1 MLSQIIKKYGLLC
14 GALLLLHPACDNNK
28 WAKGLLPAKATV
40 KFNAVDTASE
50 SFNVFFNRFSTDS
63 AFQISRIEFPLKL
76 TIIGGEGE
84 SDTTKFLQKKDWS
97 FAHAQPEKKIITK
110 PAQTGKGMANI
121 HFFIEDTG
129 VSVYYK
135 FVSRRGK
142 WWMTSIRDESD

>member
-76 TIIGGEGE
+76 TIIGCEGE
-84 SDTTKFLQKKDWS
+84 RYTMKFIQKRVVISSSTKGHNNKALYGLAKQTPQKVCL
-97 FAHAQPEKKIITK
+97 
-110 PAQTGKGMANI
+110 
-121 HFFIEDTG
+121 G
-129 VSVYYK
+129 VFPYRACLSC
-135 FVSRRGK
+135 
-142 WWMTSIRDESD
+142 

>member
-14 GALLLLHPACDNNK
+14 GVLLPLLPACDNNK

-76 TIIGGEGE
+76 TIIAAKVKVIPQNF
-84 SDTTKFLQKKDWS
+84 SKKRL
-97 FAHAQPEKKIITK
+97 
-110 PAQTGKGMANI
+110 
-121 HFFIEDTG
+121 
-129 VSVYYK
+129 V
-135 FVSRRGK
+135 
-142 WWMTSIRDESD
+142 IRACAA